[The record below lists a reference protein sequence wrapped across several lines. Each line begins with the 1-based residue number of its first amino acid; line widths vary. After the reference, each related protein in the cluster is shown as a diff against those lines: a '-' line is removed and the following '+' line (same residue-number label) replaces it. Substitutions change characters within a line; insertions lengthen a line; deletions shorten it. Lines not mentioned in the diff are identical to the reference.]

1 MKNKEVY
8 KDEKELVKLI
18 KKDKAYFGKVYEQ
31 YYRLILNYLK
41 KRMHSYAQSEDL
53 ASEVFEKAYRAI
65 DDFRWQGIS
74 LSAWIFR
81 IARNLLTDYY
91 RKVGKGANDIS
102 LTEIEDLFEDEEVSL
117 FVEYARSEED
127 LALYDALREF
137 NELDQHLIYYKF
149 FEDLSNK
156 EIATITGLAESN
168 VGTRLYRIRRKLK
181 HLLAQTKPFTK

>member
-1 MKNKEVY
+1 
-8 KDEKELVKLI
+8 
-18 KKDKAYFGKVYEQ
+18 
-31 YYRLILNYLK
+31 LK
-41 KRMHSYAQSEDL
+41 KRMHSHAQSEDL
-53 ASEVFEKAYRAI
+53 ASEVFEKAYKAI

-91 RKVGKGANDIS
+91 RKTGKDGRSIS

-117 FVEYARSEED
+117 FSDYARSEED

-156 EIATITGLAESN
+156 EIASLTGLAESN
-168 VGTRLYRIRRKLK
+168 VGTRLYRIRGKLK
-181 HLLAQTKPFTK
+181 MILSKSKPFLN